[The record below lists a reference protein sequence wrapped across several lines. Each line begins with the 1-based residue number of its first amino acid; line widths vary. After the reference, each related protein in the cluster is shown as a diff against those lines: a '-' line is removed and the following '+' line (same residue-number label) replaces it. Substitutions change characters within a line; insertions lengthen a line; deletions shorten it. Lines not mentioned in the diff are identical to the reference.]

1 MGTLVQHQEGGS
13 GMIGLYEEDL
23 ELDYIDWEFILKTI
37 LEDFYG

>member
-1 MGTLVQHQEGGS
+1 
-13 GMIGLYEEDL
+13 MIGLYEEDL